1 MANTT
6 DFKVTRYE
14 WYPAEEPTGICVGF
28 ITTCSPNGRSQYWDT
43 VVASGSTTGKTQDEI
58 VGLAWDT
65 LSGTMV
71 PWAETEEAK
80 SALIGTTYKTI
91 SGSA

>member
-1 MANTT
+1 MLVLLA
-6 DFKVTRYE
+6 
-14 WYPAEEPTGICVGF
+14 
-28 ITTCSPNGRSQYWDT
+28 TCSPNGRSQYWDT
-43 VVASGSTTGKTQDEI
+43 VVASGSTTGKTQDQI

-71 PWAETEEAK
+71 PWAETEEENQ
-80 SALIGTTYKTI
+80 ALIGTTYKTI

>member
-28 ITTCSPNGRSQYWDT
+28 TATCSPNGRSQYWDT
-43 VVASGSTTGKTQDEI
+43 VVASE
-58 VGLAWDT
+58 LNNR
-65 LSGTMV
+65 
-71 PWAETEEAK
+71 
-80 SALIGTTYKTI
+80 
-91 SGSA
+91 

>member
-28 ITTCSPNGRSQYWDT
+28 ISNLLT
-43 VVASGSTTGKTQDEI
+43 
-58 VGLAWDT
+58 
-65 LSGTMV
+65 
-71 PWAETEEAK
+71 
-80 SALIGTTYKTI
+80 
-91 SGSA
+91 

>member
-1 MANTT
+1 
-6 DFKVTRYE
+6 
-14 WYPAEEPTGICVGF
+14 
-28 ITTCSPNGRSQYWDT
+28 
-43 VVASGSTTGKTQDEI
+43 
-58 VGLAWDT
+58 
-65 LSGTMV
+65 MV